1 MSVNA
6 TVTTNNSLLGED
18 QGLTAV
24 RHFLQWCFTRSGLL
38 TTNILEGGGFIDTNN
53 NGRPDV
59 QFHFLPV
66 LDNFDNTPGEKA
78 VAQAHGLTIKVGHVQ
93 PKARGTLR
101 LSSKD
106 PKICLSLTLII

>member
-1 MSVNA
+1 M
-6 TVTTNNSLLGED
+6 
-18 QGLTAV
+18 
-24 RHFLQWCFTRSGLL
+24 
-38 TTNILEGGGFIDTNN
+38 
-53 NGRPDV
+53 
-59 QFHFLPV
+59 

-106 PKICLSLTLII
+106 PKDLPVIDPNYLGHQEDIDANIRAYRPDSPITTTSIESDCQRSD